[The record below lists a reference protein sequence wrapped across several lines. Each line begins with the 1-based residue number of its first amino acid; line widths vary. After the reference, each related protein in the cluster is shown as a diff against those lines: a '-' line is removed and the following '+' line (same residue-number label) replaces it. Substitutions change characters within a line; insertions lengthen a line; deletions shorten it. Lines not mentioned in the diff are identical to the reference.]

1 MAVAADRS
9 TAKDELFSREVSVVS
24 SKAVQDE
31 MIAYLPNVRAFAIS
45 LCGDVDRADDLVQE
59 TLLKAWRH
67 LDTFTEG
74 TNLRA
79 WMFTILR
86 HVFISELRRR
96 RMTTLSLDADPAVA
110 HQVGVRP
117 EQHGW
122 MDGKDMQ
129 RALAMLNPSQREAII
144 LVGAEG
150 FTYEEAAGVCN
161 CPVGTIKSRV
171 NRARIRLAE
180 LLDITLPDLAA
191 GDSATAAVQP
201 AATPL
206 PVRPALASD
215 ATPADAPAKPAPS
228 RRDHETGREQA
239 AA

>member
-1 MAVAADRS
+1 VRS
-9 TAKDELFSREVSVVS
+9 NAL
-24 SKAVQDE
+24 QDE
-31 MIAYLPNVRAFAIS
+31 MIGCLPNVRAFAIS

-59 TLLKAWRH
+59 TVLKAWRY
-67 LDTFTEG
+67 LDAFTEG

-86 HVFISELRRR
+86 HEFISDLRRR
-96 RMTTLSLDADPAVA
+96 RVTEVSLDAEPGFASVL
-110 HQVGVRP
+110 GVRP

-150 FTYEEAAGVCN
+150 FTYDEVAAICN

-171 NRARIRLAE
+171 NRARIRLIESLGMA
-180 LLDITLPDLAA
+180 LPGEANGA
-191 GDSATAAVQP
+191 P
-201 AATPL
+201 E
-206 PVRPALASD
+206 
-215 ATPADAPAKPAPS
+215 ATPAPVRRARAARSRDSAACTSLPS
-228 RRDHETGREQA
+228 SPEEATA
-239 AA
+239 